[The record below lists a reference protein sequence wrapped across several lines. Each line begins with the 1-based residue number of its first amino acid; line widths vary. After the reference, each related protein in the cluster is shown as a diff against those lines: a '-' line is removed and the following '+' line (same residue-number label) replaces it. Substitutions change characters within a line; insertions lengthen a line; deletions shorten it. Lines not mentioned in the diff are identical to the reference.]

1 MAIHRKLY
9 LKLFVIMLLV
19 HKISAAAIAEES
31 TTSDASPADPT
42 NDTPSS
48 PSSVPSS
55 SASSKLDTGHPLIP
69 AASVSADI
77 AKLSPS
83 MSTPQRQSQ
92 IIIR

>member
-1 MAIHRKLY
+1 MAIQRKLY

-19 HKISAAAIAEES
+19 HKISAAAIADES
-31 TTSDASPADPT
+31 TTSNSNSADPT
-42 NDTPSS
+42 NEPPSPPSS
-48 PSSVPSS
+48 A
-55 SASSKLDTGHPLIP
+55 ASPKLDTGHPLIP

-83 MSTPQRQSQ
+83 MSTQKRQSQ